1 MVGQVVREMEV
12 LDHRLIWIEAVKDLN
27 SLDVDVVH
35 QSQSD
40 AWVLAKKRMEDSGK
54 KNCLSGSVRKVCS
67 DRNQDSY
74 GFQRDTPTPSFFTL
88 S

>member
-40 AWVLAKKRMEDSGK
+40 AWVLAKKRVEDSEK
-54 KNCLSGSVRKVCS
+54 KLLKWQRKES
-67 DRNQDSY
+67 MLR
-74 GFQRDTPTPSFFTL
+74 
-88 S
+88 